1 MWTSQRLKTSQKQR
15 PAHARARRRAAKI
28 GFPALDA
35 RSADRQH
42 SEPVTDLHASALYIR
57 RTDRIMR
64 GVVMNTITK
73 HATAGILACFLALV
87 AEGAAPPNLEL
98 SSPRDQISYSIGINL
113 GAGWKSDEQDVDLP
127 SFLRGVQEGLLSS
140 HDERSKASYS
150 LGFSLGNSWKH
161 QGFDME
167 TNRLEMGIQDALQ
180 ARAPRLSEREM
191 RDVMT
196 AFRRDLRLR
205 LLAKMREKNL
215 RESEAFLAENRAK
228 EGVVILPSGVQYR
241 VLRPGTGPCPSRD
254 DTVVVHYRG
263 TLIDGGEF
271 DSSRARNEPATFPV
285 NSVIP
290 GWSEALLRM
299 PVGAQW
305 QVAIPPHLAYG
316 TNGSPPLIEPNAA
329 LLFDI
334 ELLQIR
340 PRPGPSNPSP

>member
-1 MWTSQRLKTSQKQR
+1 
-15 PAHARARRRAAKI
+15 
-28 GFPALDA
+28 
-35 RSADRQH
+35 
-42 SEPVTDLHASALYIR
+42 
-57 RTDRIMR
+57 MR
-64 GVVMNTITK
+64 GVVMITITK

-87 AEGAAPPNLEL
+87 ADGSAPPNPEI
-98 SSPRDQISYSIGINL
+98 SSPRDQISYTIGINL
-113 GAGWKSDEQDVDLP
+113 GDGWKNDEMDIDLP

-140 HDERSKASYS
+140 SDERLKASYS

-167 TNRLEMGIQDALQ
+167 TNRLQMGIQDALQ
-180 ARAPRLSEREM
+180 AQPPRLSEREM
-191 RDVMT
+191 RDAMT

-205 LLAKMREKNL
+205 LLARLREKNL
-215 RESEAFLAENRAK
+215 RESEAFLTENRAR
-228 EGVVILPSGVQYR
+228 EGVATLPSGVQYR
-241 VLRPGTGPCPSRD
+241 VLRTGTGPSPSRD

-263 TLIDGGEF
+263 TLIDGTEF
-271 DSSRARNEPATFPV
+271 DSSRARNQPSTFPV

-290 GWSEALLRM
+290 GWSEVLLRM

-340 PRPGPSNPSP
+340 PRPGPSIPPP